1 MKEPLLDTDIIS
13 FFLKGVPQVKG
24 HFEATFEIFGYF
36 NLSIMSYYEI
46 MSGLK
51 FKDAKKQMLTFEEL
65 LQSCRILPLNLDIAL
80 LAAEIFADL
89 RRNNQIIGHSD
100 VLIGATALHHNFK
113 VVTNNQGHFARIPG
127 LELENWV

>member
-24 HFEATFEIFGYF
+24 QFEVTFEHYGYF

-51 FKDAKKQMLTFEEL
+51 FKDAKKQMLVFEEL
-65 LQSCRILPLNLDIAL
+65 LQVCRVLPLNLDIAL
-80 LAAEIFADL
+80 LASEIFAEL
-89 RRNNQIIGHSD
+89 RRNNQMIGHSD
-100 VLIGATALHHNFK
+100 VLIGATALHHNLK
-113 VVTNNQGHFARIPG
+113 MVTNNQAHFTRIPH
-127 LELENWV
+127 LEIENWA